1 MKSNL
6 CDAVEKVL
14 IPKSEIDKR
23 IEELG
28 QEITEEYRD
37 KGELIVVGILRGAAM
52 FMSNLTLNI
61 DLEVGID
68 FMAVSSYG
76 HSSES
81 SGTVRI
87 IKDLEEDI
95 AGKNI
100 LIVEDIVDSGRTLNY
115 LVRNLM
121 DRKAKSVKIASL
133 LDKPER
139 RTNEVDVQFKGFTV
153 PNEFIVGYGLDFAQQ
168 FRNIEDIC
176 VLKKS
181 FYEKEI

>member
-14 IPKSEIDKR
+14 IPKSEIYKR

-28 QEITEEYRD
+28 QEITEEYKD

-100 LIVEDIVDSGRTLNY
+100 LIVEDIVDTGTTLSY
-115 LVRNLM
+115 LLEYLKA
-121 DRKAKSVKIASL
+121 RKAASIEIVAL
-133 LDKPER
+133 LDKEAR
-139 RTNEVDVQFKGFTV
+139 RTSNVSAKYKGFDV
-153 PNEFIVGYGLDFAQQ
+153 PDEFIVGYGIDYAEKY
-168 FRNIEDIC
+168 RNLPFIGA
-176 VLKKS
+176 LK
-181 FYEKEI
+181 EEIYNK